1 MVGDKNFALELHS
14 LRSKRE
20 FLSYLCISE
29 ERSTFYEKGEAGRRG
44 LKPQSTLGDPCNSRR
59 KTTTGDSLGNF
70 KRRLSPSLTKPRP
83 VTGSLRGNVHTH
95 KRAPESKDPTAL
107 HGVVV
112 GC

>member
-44 LKPQSTLGDPCNSRR
+44 LKPQSTSDDHCNSRK
-59 KTTTGDSLGNF
+59 KTTTGDSPGNF
-70 KRRLSPSLTKPRP
+70 KQRSSPWLTKLRRA
-83 VTGSLRGNVHTH
+83 TGSQRDNVRTQ
-95 KRAPESKDPTAL
+95 KKAPGSKDPTVL
-107 HGVVV
+107 HGVAV
-112 GC
+112 GH